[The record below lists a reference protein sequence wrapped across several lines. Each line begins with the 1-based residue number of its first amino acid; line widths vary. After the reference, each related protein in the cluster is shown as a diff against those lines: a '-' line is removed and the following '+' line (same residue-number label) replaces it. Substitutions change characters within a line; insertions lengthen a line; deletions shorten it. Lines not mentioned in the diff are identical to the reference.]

1 VKQEYR
7 YRGVMSS
14 LAQDLIMGL
23 PGASAAD
30 LESSRPA
37 SELELRVVG
46 LFDESRYVKD
56 QLETYLHQ
64 QVCAGKLDLKTAQRD
79 IATDWISAYK
89 RYFHV
94 DRPASNYSAPNL
106 GDKLGPT
113 T

>member
-1 VKQEYR
+1 
-7 YRGVMSS
+7 MSS

-56 QLETYLHQ
+56 QLET
-64 QVCAGKLDLKTAQRD
+64 GR
-79 IATDWISAYK
+79 
-89 RYFHV
+89 
-94 DRPASNYSAPNL
+94 
-106 GDKLGPT
+106 
-113 T
+113 